1 MKLLIKTGI
10 VAQLD
15 NYSVCDVGIYFTLF
29 LLLLLTLGFL
39 DLTVKVVHLQNVSSD
54 YKIAVTSAGGLVQF
68 PAANLVADRNGS
80 GTYSYIVT

>member
-1 MKLLIKTGI
+1 MLAFILHS
-10 VAQLD
+10 L
-15 NYSVCDVGIYFTLF
+15 SLF
-29 LLLLLTLGFL
+29 IIISNACFL

-80 GTYSYIVT
+80 GTSSYIVT

>member
-1 MKLLIKTGI
+1 MLI
-10 VAQLD
+10 L
-15 NYSVCDVGIYFTLF
+15 SVMLAFSFYYIINAC
-29 LLLLLTLGFL
+29 FL